1 MDIFDQAMGLEKIGE
16 DLYTRLA
23 LEAPSE
29 ELRNIFSWL
38 ADREEEH
45 YQIFKKMKEDRL
57 VAVPQITVL
66 TGAMEI
72 FEAWR
77 GEGVEVN
84 ASEVD
89 LYRKA
94 LEAEKKSVEV
104 YEKHAASANGLKR
117 EIFLAVAEEEKR
129 HQRIMEN
136 IIKRIA
142 GSQTTKLP
150 L

>member
-16 DLYTRLA
+16 DLYTRFA

-29 ELRNIFSWL
+29 ELRNIFNWL

-45 YQIFKKMKEDRL
+45 YQIFKKMKENQL

-66 TGAMEI
+66 TGAMDI

-77 GEGVEVN
+77 GNGGEAD
-84 ASEVD
+84 ASRAD

-104 YEKHAASANGLKR
+104 YEKYAASAEGLKR
-117 EIFLAVAEEEKR
+117 KIYLAVAEEEKR

-136 IIKRIA
+136 IIDHIA
-142 GSQTTKLP
+142 GSKKIKAAS
-150 L
+150 